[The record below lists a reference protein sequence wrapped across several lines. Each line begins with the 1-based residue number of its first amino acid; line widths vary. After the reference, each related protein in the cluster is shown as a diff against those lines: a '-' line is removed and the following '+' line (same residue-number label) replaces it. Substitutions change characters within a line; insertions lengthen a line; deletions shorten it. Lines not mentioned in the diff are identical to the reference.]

1 MNFVLIRVDIFHDI
15 AHIFSIARDDM
26 HVLKPSQTLLLTN
39 VWKYIFVDYMQE
51 KFQVYQRVTSSHRS
65 TTRLGLKYHYE
76 IYQNLRKKHVFCFVF

>member
-15 AHIFSIARDDM
+15 AHIFNIARDDM

-39 VWKYIFVDYMQE
+39 VWKYIFVDYTQE

-65 TTRLGLKYHYE
+65 TTRLGLTYHYE